1 MNKIYTI
8 ILSFFSLIVVSQN
21 EQLAQNYIDKG
32 EFDKAASLYEELEKK
47 QPNNFYF
54 TQKLVSCYQGLKQF
68 DKAEKLL
75 LNKKEVSNQPI
86 IFVELGYNSQLQK
99 DTNKAETYFK
109 KAIEAVANQ
118 PNYAYQIGQAFE
130 QKSLLF
136 QAYSTYEIAQ
146 KTNSSMNFDYQ
157 MALLQ
162 GQMGNLDVMVVKL
175 LDYSYANINS
185 TLSVQNQLVFFMQD
199 DAENVFANSLKKELL
214 LRTQKNQDIYWNQ
227 FLSWLYVNQKEYNKA
242 FIQEKSIYKRNPESF
257 DDIIQLAQIC
267 VNENENETAQAIF
280 QFILQNT
287 TDESTVL
294 NAQYFLLK
302 NEISTAKPETYPLI
316 QSKFD
321 ALMSQFGESP
331 FSVDIQI
338 LAAHFKAFHL
348 NDFEN
353 AKTLLDTTMEMPL
366 NIRQKAK
373 VKMELADVFVFNE
386 KFNQAIIYY
395 AQIQNDLP
403 NDEFSHEASMR
414 MAKTSFFKK
423 DFNWAK
429 KQAGELKQASTQL
442 IANDAV
448 ELFLLISDNSAEDSL
463 QVALQDFSKAD
474 LLAFQNKPASALE
487 AFLQVLEKHKGES
500 IEPGT
505 LFKVAKNYEKLGNFA
520 KAIIY
525 YQTILDNHKDGIYID
540 EALFYSAE
548 IYKNQLNDLEKA
560 KNLYEK
566 VVLEHPDS
574 IYFTEARKQYRQ
586 LRGDKQQGI

>member
-1 MNKIYTI
+1 MKKIYTI

-75 LNKKEVSNQPI
+75 LNKKEATNQPI

-99 DTNKAETYFK
+99 DTNKAEAYFK

-130 QKSLLF
+130 QKSLLL

-199 DAENVFANSLKKELL
+199 DAENVFANSLKKGLL
-214 LRTQKNQDIYWNQ
+214 LRTQKSQDIYWNQ

-321 ALMSQFGESP
+321 VLLSQFGESP

-338 LAAHFKAFHL
+338 LAAHFKAFYL

-353 AKTLLDTTMEMPL
+353 AKSLLDTTMEMPL

-429 KQAGELKQASTQL
+429 KQASELKQASTQL

-474 LLAFQNKPASALE
+474 LLAFQNKPAAALE

-525 YQTILDNHKDGIYID
+525 YQTILDRHKDGIYID

>member
-1 MNKIYTI
+1 MKKIYII

-54 TQKLVSCYQGLKQF
+54 TQKLVGCYQGLKQY

-75 LNKKEVSNQPI
+75 LNKKEATNQPI

-99 DTNKAETYFK
+99 DTNKAEAYFK

-130 QKSLLF
+130 QKSLLL

-214 LRTQKNQDIYWNQ
+214 LRTQKTQDIYWNQ

-321 ALMSQFGESP
+321 ALLSQFGESP
-331 FSVDIQI
+331 FSLDIQI
-338 LAAHFKAFHL
+338 LSAHFKAFYL

-353 AKTLLDTTMEMPL
+353 AKSLLDTTMKMPL

-474 LLAFQNKPASALE
+474 LLAFQNKPKDALD
-487 AFLQVLEKHKGES
+487 AFLQILDKHKGES

-520 KAIIY
+520 TAIIY
-525 YQTILDNHKDGIYID
+525 YQTILDRHKDGIYID

>member
-32 EFDKAASLYEELEKK
+32 EFDKAASLYEELDKK

-54 TQKLVSCYQGLKQF
+54 CQKLVSCYQGLKQF

-75 LNKKEVSNQPI
+75 LNKKEASNQPI

-99 DTNKAETYFK
+99 DTNKAETYYK

-130 QKSLLF
+130 QKSLLL
-136 QAYSTYEIAQ
+136 QAYNTYEIAQ

-175 LDYSYANINS
+175 LDYAYANINS

-214 LRTQKNQDIYWNQ
+214 LRTQKTQDIYWNQ

-316 QSKFD
+316 KSKFD
-321 ALMSQFGESP
+321 ALLSQFGDSP

-338 LAAHFKAFHL
+338 LAAHFKAFYL
-348 NDFEN
+348 NDFDN
-353 AKTLLDTTMEMPL
+353 AKALLDTTMEMPL
-366 NIRQKAK
+366 NVRQKAK

-429 KQAGELKQASTQL
+429 KQASELKQASSQL

-474 LLAFQNKPASALE
+474 LLAFQNKPAAALE

-505 LFKVAKNYEKLGNFA
+505 LYKVAKNYEKLGNFT
-520 KAIIY
+520 KAVSY
-525 YQTILDNHKDGIYID
+525 YQTLLDNHKDGIYID

-548 IYKNQLNDLEKA
+548 IYKTQLTDLEKA

>member
-1 MNKIYTI
+1 MKKIYTI
-8 ILSFFSLIVVSQN
+8 ILSFFSLLVVSQN

-32 EFDKAASLYEELEKK
+32 EFEKAATLYEEFEKK

-54 TQKLVSCYQGLKQF
+54 TQKLVTCLQGLKQF
-68 DKAEKLL
+68 DKVEKLL
-75 LNKKEVSNQPI
+75 LSKKDKSNQPLL
-86 IFVELGYNSQLQK
+86 FVELGYNSQLQK
-99 DTNKAETYFK
+99 DTNKADTYYK
-109 KAIEAVANQ
+109 KAIEVVEKQ

-130 QKSLLF
+130 QKSLLA
-136 QAYSTYEIAQ
+136 QAYSTYEKAQ
-146 KTNSSMNFDYQ
+146 KNNSSFNFDYQ

-175 LDYSYANINS
+175 LDYAYANVNS

-214 LRTQKNQDIYWNQ
+214 LRTQKTQDIYWNQ
-227 FLSWLYVNQKEYNKA
+227 FLSWLYINLKEYNKA

-287 TDESTVL
+287 SDESVL
-294 NAQYFLLK
+294 VNANCFLLK
-302 NEISTAKPETYPLI
+302 TEIETAKSEAYPLI
-316 QSKFD
+316 QTKFET
-321 ALMSQFGESP
+321 LLSQFGKSP
-331 FSVDIQI
+331 YAIDLRI
-338 LAAHFKAFHL
+338 LAAHFKAFYL
-348 NDFEN
+348 NEFEK
-353 AKTLLDTTMEMPL
+353 AKALLEETMEMPL

-423 DFNWAK
+423 DFDWAK
-429 KQAGELKQASTQL
+429 KQASELKQASTQL

-448 ELFLLISDNSAEDSL
+448 ELFLLISDNAAEDSL

-474 LLAFQNKPASALE
+474 LLEYQNKPKDALE
-487 AFLQVLEKHKGES
+487 AFLEILKKHKGQS
-500 IEPGT
+500 IEGGT
-505 LFKVAKNYEKLGNFA
+505 LYKVAKNYEKLSDFA
-520 KAIIY
+520 KAISY
-525 YQTILDNHKDGIYID
+525 YQSILDNHKDGIYID

-566 VVLEHPDS
+566 LVLEHPDS

>member
-1 MNKIYTI
+1 MTKIFTY
-8 ILSFFSLIVVSQN
+8 LFFFCSLIGFSQN
-21 EQLAQNYIDKG
+21 ELLAQNYFDKG
-32 EFDKAASLYEELEKK
+32 EFDKATSLYEELDKK
-47 QPNNFYF
+47 QPGNFYF

-75 LNKKEVSNQPI
+75 LSKKEKSNQPGF
-86 IFVELGYNSQLQK
+86 FVELGYNAQLQK
-99 DTNKAETYFK
+99 NQAKADSYYK
-109 KAIEAVANQ
+109 KAIDAVANQ

-130 QKSLLF
+130 QKSLLQ
-136 QAYSTYEIAQ
+136 QAYNTYEIGQ
-146 KTNSSMNFDYQ
+146 KNNSSMNFDYQ

-175 LDYSYANINS
+175 LDYSYSNVNA
-185 TLSVQNQLVFFMQD
+185 TLNVQNQLVLFMQD
-199 DAENVFANSLKKELL
+199 DAENVSVNSLKKELL
-214 LRTQKNQDIYWNQ
+214 IRTQKTQDIYWNQ

-267 VNENENETAQAIF
+267 VNEKDNETAQAIF

-287 TDESTVL
+287 TDESTIL

-302 NEISTAKPETYPLI
+302 NEIANSKPENYPLI

-321 ALMSQFGESP
+321 TLLSQFGESP
-331 FSVDIQI
+331 FSVDLQI
-338 LAAHFKAFHL
+338 LAAHFKAFYL
-348 NDFEN
+348 KDYEN
-353 AKTLLDTTMEMPL
+353 SKVLLDKTMEMPL

-373 VKMELADVFVFNE
+373 VKMEMADVFVFNE

-403 NDEFSHEASMR
+403 NDEFSHEAGMR

-423 DFNWAK
+423 DFNWSM
-429 KQAGELKQASTQL
+429 KQAKELKQASTQL

-474 LLAFQNKPASALE
+474 LLEYQNKPKEALD
-487 AFLQVLEKHKGES
+487 AFLQILVKHKGQS
-500 IEPGT
+500 IEAGT
-505 LFKVAKNYEKLGNFA
+505 LYKVGRNYEKLGNFA
-520 KAIIY
+520 KAISY

-548 IYKNQLNDLEKA
+548 IYNKQLNDPEKA
-560 KNLYEK
+560 KSLYEK

>member
-1 MNKIYTI
+1 MNKLFTI
-8 ILSFFSLIVVSQN
+8 ILFFISLIGFSQN
-21 EQLAQNYIDKG
+21 ELLAQNYFDKG
-32 EFDKAASLYEELEKK
+32 EFDKATSMYEELDKK
-47 QPNNFYF
+47 QPGNFYF

-75 LNKKEVSNQPI
+75 LSKKEKSNQPTF
-86 IFVELGYNSQLQK
+86 FVELGYNAQLQK
-99 DTNKAETYFK
+99 NQAKADSYYK
-109 KAIEAVANQ
+109 KAIDAVGDQ

-130 QKSLLF
+130 QKSLLQ
-136 QAYSTYEIAQ
+136 QAYNTYEIGQ
-146 KTNSSMNFDYQ
+146 KANSSMNFDYQ

-175 LDYSYANINS
+175 LDYSYSNVNA
-185 TLSVQNQLVFFMQD
+185 TLNVQNQLVLFMQD
-199 DAENVFANSLKKELL
+199 DAENVFATSLKKELL
-214 LRTQKNQDIYWNQ
+214 LRTQKTQDIYWNQ

-267 VNENENETAQAIF
+267 VNEKDNETAQAIF

-287 TDESTVL
+287 TDESTIL

-302 NEISTAKPETYPLI
+302 NEIANSKPENYPLI

-321 ALMSQFGESP
+321 TLLSQFGESP
-331 FSVDIQI
+331 FSVDLQI
-338 LAAHFKAFHL
+338 LAAHFKAFYL
-348 NDFEN
+348 KDYEN
-353 AKTLLDTTMEMPL
+353 SKVLLDKTMEMPL

-373 VKMELADVFVFNE
+373 VKMEMADVFVFNE

-403 NDEFSHEASMR
+403 NDEFSHEAGMR

-423 DFNWAK
+423 DFNWSM
-429 KQAGELKQASTQL
+429 KQAKELKQASTQL

-474 LLAFQNKPASALE
+474 LLEYQNKPKEALD
-487 AFLQVLEKHKGES
+487 AFLQILVKHKGQS
-500 IEPGT
+500 IEAGT
-505 LFKVAKNYEKLGNFA
+505 LYKVGRNYEKLGNFA
-520 KAIIY
+520 KAISY

-548 IYKNQLNDLEKA
+548 IYNKQLNDPEKA
-560 KNLYEK
+560 KSLYEK

>member
-1 MNKIYTI
+1 MKKIYII

-54 TQKLVSCYQGLKQF
+54 TQKLVGCYQGLKQY

-75 LNKKEVSNQPI
+75 LNKKEASNQPI

-99 DTNKAETYFK
+99 DTNKAETYYK
-109 KAIEAVANQ
+109 KAVEAVAKN

-130 QKSLLF
+130 QKSLLL

-214 LRTQKNQDIYWNQ
+214 LRTQKNQNIYWNQ

-302 NEISTAKPETYPLI
+302 NEISTAKPETYPII

-321 ALMSQFGESP
+321 ALLSQIGESP

-353 AKTLLDTTMEMPL
+353 AKSLLDTTMEMPL

-429 KQAGELKQASTQL
+429 KQASELKQASTQL

-448 ELFLLISDNSAEDSL
+448 DLFLLISDNSAEDSL

-474 LLAFQNKPASALE
+474 LLAFQNKPAAALE
-487 AFLQVLEKHKGES
+487 AFLQILDKHKGES

-505 LFKVAKNYEKLGNFA
+505 LFKVAKNYEKLGNFV

-525 YQTILDNHKDGIYID
+525 YQTILDRHKDGIYID

>member
-1 MNKIYTI
+1 MKKLYTY
-8 ILSFFSLIVVSQN
+8 LFFFFSLIGFSQN
-21 EQLAQNYIDKG
+21 ELLAQNYFDKG
-32 EFDKAASLYEELEKK
+32 EFDKATSLYEELDKK
-47 QPNNFYF
+47 QPGNFYF

-75 LNKKEVSNQPI
+75 LNKKEKSNQPGF
-86 IFVELGYNSQLQK
+86 FVELGYNAQLQK
-99 DTNKAETYFK
+99 NQAKADSYYK
-109 KAIEAVANQ
+109 KAIDAVANQ

-130 QKSLLF
+130 QKSLLQ
-136 QAYSTYEIAQ
+136 QAYNTYEIGQ
-146 KTNSSMNFDYQ
+146 KNNSSMNFDYQ

-175 LDYSYANINS
+175 LDYSYSNVNA
-185 TLSVQNQLVFFMQD
+185 TLNVQNQLVLFMQD

-214 LRTQKNQDIYWNQ
+214 LRTQKTQDIYWNQ

-267 VNENENETAQAIF
+267 VTEKDNETAQVIF

-287 TDESTVL
+287 TDESTIL

-302 NEISTAKPETYPLI
+302 NEIANSKPENYPLI
-316 QSKFD
+316 QTKFD
-321 ALMSQFGESP
+321 TLLNQFGDSP
-331 FSVDIQI
+331 FSVDLQI
-338 LAAHFKAFHL
+338 LAAHFKAFHQ

-353 AKTLLDTTMEMPL
+353 SKALLDKLMEMPL

-423 DFNWAK
+423 DFNWSM
-429 KQAGELKQASTQL
+429 KQAKELKQASTQL

-474 LLAFQNKPASALE
+474 LLEYQNKPAAALD
-487 AFLQVLEKHKGES
+487 AFLQILVKHKGQS
-500 IEPGT
+500 IEAGT
-505 LFKVAKNYEKLGNFA
+505 LYKVGRNYEKLGNFA
-520 KAIIY
+520 KAITY
-525 YQTILDNHKDGIYID
+525 YQTILDHHKDGIYTD

-548 IYKNQLNDLEKA
+548 IYNKQLNDPEKA
-560 KNLYEK
+560 KSLYEK

>member
-1 MNKIYTI
+1 MKKIYSI
-8 ILSFFSLIVVSQN
+8 ILSFFSLFVVAQN

-32 EFDKAASLYEELEKK
+32 EFDKAASLYEEMEKK

-54 TQKLVSCYQGLKQF
+54 TQKLVACFQGLKQF

-75 LNKKEVSNQPI
+75 LSKKDKSNQPI
-86 IFVELGYNSQLQK
+86 IFVELGFNSQLQK
-99 DTNKAETYFK
+99 DTIKAESYYK
-109 KAIEAVANQ
+109 KAIEIVEKQ

-130 QKSLLF
+130 QKSLLL

-214 LRTQKNQDIYWNQ
+214 LRTQKTQDIYWNQ
-227 FLSWLYVNQKEYNKA
+227 FLSWLYINLKEYNKA

-267 VNENENETAQAIF
+267 VNEKENETAQAIF

-287 TDESTVL
+287 TDESTIL
-294 NAQYFLLK
+294 NAQFFLLK
-302 NEISTAKPETYPLI
+302 NEIETAKPETYSMI
-316 QSKFD
+316 QTKFET
-321 ALMSQFGESP
+321 LLSQFGNSP
-331 FSVDIQI
+331 YAIDLRI
-338 LAAHFKAFHL
+338 LAAHFKAFYL
-348 NDFEN
+348 NDFEK
-353 AKTLLDTTMEMPL
+353 AKALLEETMEMPI

-463 QVALQDFSKAD
+463 KVALQDFSKAD
-474 LLAFQNKPASALE
+474 LLEYQNKPKDALE
-487 AFLQVLEKHKGES
+487 AFLQILEKHKGQS
-500 IEPGT
+500 IEAGT
-505 LFKVAKNYEKLGNFA
+505 LYKVAKNYEKLGNFA
-520 KAIIY
+520 KAIGY
-525 YQTILDNHKDGIYID
+525 YQTILENHKDGIYID

-548 IYKNQLNDLEKA
+548 IYNKQLNDSEKA

>member
-1 MNKIYTI
+1 MKKLFSY
-8 ILSFFSLIVVSQN
+8 LLFFCSLFSFAQN
-21 EQLAQNYIDKG
+21 ELLAQNYFDKG
-32 EFDKAASLYEELEKK
+32 EFDKAISLYEELDKK
-47 QPNNFYF
+47 QPGNFYF

-75 LNKKEVSNQPI
+75 LNKKNNSNQPGY
-86 IFVELGYNSQLQK
+86 FVELGYNAQLQK
-99 DTNKAETYFK
+99 DQNKADSYYK
-109 KAIEAVANQ
+109 KAIDAVANQ

-130 QKSLLF
+130 QKSLLQ
-136 QAYSTYEIAQ
+136 QAYNTYEIGQ
-146 KTNSSMNFDYQ
+146 KNSSGMNFDYQ

-175 LDYSYANINS
+175 LDYSYSNVNA
-185 TLSVQNQLVFFMQD
+185 TLNVQNQLVLYMQD

-267 VNENENETAQAIF
+267 VNEKDNETAQAIF

-287 TDESTVL
+287 TDESTIL

-302 NEISTAKPETYPLI
+302 NEIANAKLENYPAI

-321 ALMSQFGESP
+321 TLLTQFGESP
-331 FSVDIQI
+331 FSVDLQI
-338 LAAHFKAFHL
+338 LAAHFKAFYQ

-353 AKTLLDTTMEMPL
+353 SKLLLDKMMEMPL
-366 NIRQKAK
+366 NVRQKAK
-373 VKMELADVFVFNE
+373 VKMELADVLVYNE

-423 DFNWAK
+423 DFDWAK
-429 KQAGELKQASTQL
+429 KQAKELKQASTQL

-448 ELFLLISDNSAEDSL
+448 ELFLLISDNEVEDSL
-463 QVALQDFSKAD
+463 KVALQDFSKAD
-474 LLAFQNKPASALE
+474 LLEYQNKPKEALE
-487 AFLQVLEKHKGES
+487 AFLQILVKHKGQS
-500 IEPGT
+500 IEAGT
-505 LFKVAKNYEKLGNFA
+505 LYKVGRNYEKLGDR
-520 KAIIY
+520 K
-525 YQTILDNHKDGIYID
+525 
-540 EALFYSAE
+540 S
-548 IYKNQLNDLEKA
+548 
-560 KNLYEK
+560 
-566 VVLEHPDS
+566 VV
-574 IYFTEARKQYRQ
+574 
-586 LRGDKQQGI
+586 

>member
-1 MNKIYTI
+1 MKKIYTI
-8 ILSFFSLIVVSQN
+8 ILSFFSLLVVSQN
-21 EQLAQNYIDKG
+21 EQLAQNYIEKG
-32 EFDKAASLYEELEKK
+32 EFDKAASLYEEMEKK

-54 TQKLVSCYQGLKQF
+54 TQKLVACFQGLKQF
-68 DKAEKLL
+68 DKAEKVLL
-75 LNKKEVSNQPI
+75 SKKETNNQPI
-86 IFVELGYNSQLQK
+86 IFVELGYNAQLEK
-99 DTNKAETYFK
+99 DQNKADLYYK
-109 KAIEAVANQ
+109 KALDVVAKQ
-118 PNYAYQIGQAFE
+118 PNYAYQIGQAYE
-130 QKSLLF
+130 QKSLLL

-214 LRTQKNQDIYWNQ
+214 LRTQKTQDIYWNQ
-227 FLSWLYVNQKEYNKA
+227 FLSWLYINLKEYNKA

-267 VNENENETAQAIF
+267 VNEKENETAQAIF

-287 TDESTVL
+287 TDESTIL

-302 NEISTAKPETYPLI
+302 NEIETAKPETYSVI
-316 QSKFD
+316 QTKFET
-321 ALMSQFGESP
+321 LLSQFGNSP
-331 FSVDIQI
+331 YAIDLRI
-338 LAAHFKAFHL
+338 LAAHFKAFYL
-348 NDFEN
+348 NDFEK
-353 AKTLLDTTMEMPL
+353 AKALLEATMEMPI

-474 LLAFQNKPASALE
+474 LLEYQNKPKDALE
-487 AFLQVLEKHKGES
+487 AFLQILEKHKGQS
-500 IEPGT
+500 IEAGT
-505 LFKVAKNYEKLGNFA
+505 LYKVGKNYEKLGNFA
-520 KAIIY
+520 KAIGY
-525 YQTILDNHKDGIYID
+525 YQNILDNHKDGIYID

-548 IYKNQLNDLEKA
+548 IYKNQLNDLEKS

-574 IYFTEARKQYRQ
+574 IYFTEARKQYRA

>member
-1 MNKIYTI
+1 MKKICTI
-8 ILSFFSLIVVSQN
+8 ILSFFSLLVVSQN

-32 EFDKAASLYEELEKK
+32 EFEKAATLYEELEKK

-54 TQKLVSCYQGLKQF
+54 TQKLVTCFQGLKQF
-68 DKAEKLL
+68 DKAENLL
-75 LNKKEVSNQPI
+75 LNKKDKSNQPLL
-86 IFVELGYNSQLQK
+86 FVELGYNSQLQK
-99 DTNKAETYFK
+99 NTNKADAYYK
-109 KAIEAVANQ
+109 KAIEVVEKQ

-130 QKSLLF
+130 QKSLLA
-136 QAYSTYEIAQ
+136 QAYSTYEKAQ
-146 KTNSSMNFDYQ
+146 KNNSSMNFDYQ

-175 LDYSYANINS
+175 LDYAYTNVNS

-214 LRTQKNQDIYWNQ
+214 LRTQKTQDIYWNQ
-227 FLSWLYVNQKEYNKA
+227 FLSWLYINLKEYNKA

-267 VNENENETAQAIF
+267 VNEKENETAQAIF
-280 QFILQNT
+280 EFVLQNT
-287 TDESTVL
+287 SDESVL
-294 NAQYFLLK
+294 VEANCFLLK
-302 NEISTAKPETYPLI
+302 NEIESAKPETYPLI
-316 QSKFD
+316 QTKFVT
-321 ALMSQFGESP
+321 LLSQFGNSP
-331 FSVDIQI
+331 YSVDLRI
-338 LAAHFKAFHL
+338 LAAHFKAFYL
-348 NDFEN
+348 NEFEN
-353 AKTLLDTTMEMPL
+353 AKALLEETMEMPS

-429 KQAGELKQASTQL
+429 KQASELKQASTQL

-448 ELFLLISDNSAEDSL
+448 ELFLLISDNAAEDSL

-474 LLAFQNKPASALE
+474 LFEYQNKPKDALE
-487 AFLQVLEKHKGES
+487 AFLEILKKHKGQS
-500 IEPGT
+500 IEAGT
-505 LFKVAKNYEKLGNFA
+505 LYKVAKNYEKLGDFT
-520 KAIIY
+520 KAISY
-525 YQTILDNHKDGIYID
+525 YQSILDNHKDGIYID

>member
-1 MNKIYTI
+1 MKKIYII

-99 DTNKAETYFK
+99 DTNKAEAYFK

-130 QKSLLF
+130 QKSLLL

-214 LRTQKNQDIYWNQ
+214 LRTQKTQDIYWNQ

-267 VNENENETAQAIF
+267 VNEKENETAQAIF

-287 TDESTVL
+287 TDESTIL

-316 QSKFD
+316 QSKID
-321 ALMSQFGESP
+321 ALLSQFGESP

-338 LAAHFKAFHL
+338 LAAHFKAFYL

-353 AKTLLDTTMEMPL
+353 AKTLLDTTMEMQL

-448 ELFLLISDNSAEDSL
+448 DLFLLISDNSAEDSL

-474 LLAFQNKPASALE
+474 LLAFQNKPAAALE

-525 YQTILDNHKDGIYID
+525 YQTILDNLKDGIYID

>member
-1 MNKIYTI
+1 MKKIYTI
-8 ILSFFSLIVVSQN
+8 ILSFFSLIVVAQN
-21 EQLAQNYIDKG
+21 EQLAQNYFDKG
-32 EFDKAASLYEELEKK
+32 EFDKAASLYEEMEKK

-54 TQKLVSCYQGLKQF
+54 TQKLVACFQGLKQF
-68 DKAEKLL
+68 SKAEKLL
-75 LNKKEVSNQPI
+75 LSKKEANNQPI
-86 IFVELGYNSQLQK
+86 IFVELGYNAQLEK
-99 DTNKAETYFK
+99 DQNKADLYYK
-109 KAIEAVANQ
+109 KALDVVAKQ
-118 PNYAYQIGQAFE
+118 PNYAYQIGQAYE
-130 QKSLLF
+130 QKSLLL

-214 LRTQKNQDIYWNQ
+214 LRTQKTQDIYWNQ
-227 FLSWLYVNQKEYNKA
+227 FLSWLYINLKEYNKA

-267 VNENENETAQAIF
+267 VNEKETETAQAIF
-280 QFILQNT
+280 EFILQNT
-287 TDESTVL
+287 TDESTIL

-302 NEISTAKPETYPLI
+302 NEIETAKPETYSVI
-316 QSKFD
+316 QTKFET
-321 ALMSQFGESP
+321 LLSQFGNSP
-331 FSVDIQI
+331 YAIDLRI
-338 LAAHFKAFHL
+338 LAAHFKAFYL
-348 NDFEN
+348 NDFEK
-353 AKTLLDTTMEMPL
+353 AKALLEATMEMPI
-366 NIRQKAK
+366 NVRQKAK
-373 VKMELADVFVFNE
+373 VKMELANVFVFNE

-474 LLAFQNKPASALE
+474 LLEYQNKPKDALE
-487 AFLQVLEKHKGES
+487 AFLQILEKHKGQS
-500 IEPGT
+500 IEAGT
-505 LFKVAKNYEKLGNFA
+505 LYKVGKNYEKLGNFA
-520 KAIIY
+520 KAIGF

>member
-1 MNKIYTI
+1 MKKIYII

-54 TQKLVSCYQGLKQF
+54 TQKLVSSYQGLKQF

-75 LNKKEVSNQPI
+75 LNKKEATNQPI

-99 DTNKAETYFK
+99 DTNKAETYYK
-109 KAIEAVANQ
+109 KAVEAVAKN
-118 PNYAYQIGQAFE
+118 PNFAYQIGQAFE

-136 QAYSTYEIAQ
+136 QAYNTYEIAQ

-214 LRTQKNQDIYWNQ
+214 LRTQKTQDIYWNQ

-302 NEISTAKPETYPLI
+302 NEISTAKPETYPII

-321 ALMSQFGESP
+321 ALLSQFGESP

-338 LAAHFKAFHL
+338 LAAHFKAFYL

-353 AKTLLDTTMEMPL
+353 AKSLLDTTMKMPL

-474 LLAFQNKPASALE
+474 LLAFQNKPAAALD
-487 AFLQVLEKHKGES
+487 AFLQILDKHKGES

-525 YQTILDNHKDGIYID
+525 YQTILDRHKDGIYID

>member
-1 MNKIYTI
+1 MKKIYTI
-8 ILSFFSLIVVSQN
+8 ILSFFSLLVVSQN
-21 EQLAQNYIDKG
+21 EQLAQNYFDKG
-32 EFDKAASLYEELEKK
+32 EFDKAASLYEEMEKK

-54 TQKLVSCYQGLKQF
+54 TQKLVACFQGLKQF

-75 LNKKEVSNQPI
+75 LNKKEANNQPI
-86 IFVELGYNSQLQK
+86 IFVELGYNAQLEK
-99 DTNKAETYFK
+99 DQNKADLYYK
-109 KAIEAVANQ
+109 KALDVVAKQ
-118 PNYAYQIGQAFE
+118 PNYAYQIGQAYE
-130 QKSLLF
+130 QKSLLL

-214 LRTQKNQDIYWNQ
+214 LRTQKTQDIYWNQ
-227 FLSWLYVNQKEYNKA
+227 FLSWLYINLKEYNKA

-267 VNENENETAQAIF
+267 VNEKETETAQAIF
-280 QFILQNT
+280 EFILQNT
-287 TDESTVL
+287 TDESTIL

-302 NEISTAKPETYPLI
+302 NEIETAKPETYSVI
-316 QSKFD
+316 QTKFET
-321 ALMSQFGESP
+321 LLSQFGNSP
-331 FSVDIQI
+331 YAIDLRI
-338 LAAHFKAFHL
+338 LAAHFKAFYL
-348 NDFEN
+348 NDFEK
-353 AKTLLDTTMEMPL
+353 AKALLEATMEMPI

-474 LLAFQNKPASALE
+474 LLEYQNKPKDALE
-487 AFLQVLEKHKGES
+487 AFLQILEKHKGQS
-500 IEPGT
+500 IEAGT
-505 LFKVAKNYEKLGNFA
+505 LYKVGKNYEKLGNFA
-520 KAIIY
+520 KAIGY
-525 YQTILDNHKDGIYID
+525 YQNILDNHKDGIYID

>member
-1 MNKIYTI
+1 MKKIYII

-54 TQKLVSCYQGLKQF
+54 TQKLVGCYQGLKQY

-75 LNKKEVSNQPI
+75 LNKKEASNQPI

-99 DTNKAETYFK
+99 DTNKAETYYK
-109 KAIEAVANQ
+109 KAVEAVAKN

-130 QKSLLF
+130 QKSLLL

-214 LRTQKNQDIYWNQ
+214 LRTQKNQNIYWNQ

-302 NEISTAKPETYPLI
+302 NEISTAKPETYPII

-321 ALMSQFGESP
+321 ALLSQFGESP

-353 AKTLLDTTMEMPL
+353 AKSLLDTTMEMPL

-429 KQAGELKQASTQL
+429 KQASELKQASTQL

-448 ELFLLISDNSAEDSL
+448 DLFLLISDNSAEDSL

-474 LLAFQNKPASALE
+474 LLAFQNKPAAALE
-487 AFLQVLEKHKGES
+487 AFLQILDKHKGES

-505 LFKVAKNYEKLGNFA
+505 LFKVAKNYEKLGNFV

-525 YQTILDNHKDGIYID
+525 YQTILDRHKDGIYID

>member
-32 EFDKAASLYEELEKK
+32 EFDKAASLYEELDKK

-54 TQKLVSCYQGLKQF
+54 CQKLVSCYQGLKQF

-75 LNKKEVSNQPI
+75 LNKKEASNQPI

-99 DTNKAETYFK
+99 DTNKAETYYK

-130 QKSLLF
+130 QKSLLL
-136 QAYSTYEIAQ
+136 QAYNTYEIAQ

-175 LDYSYANINS
+175 LDYAYANVNS

-214 LRTQKNQDIYWNQ
+214 LRTQKTQDIYWNQ

-316 QSKFD
+316 KSKFD
-321 ALMSQFGESP
+321 ALLSQFGDSP

-338 LAAHFKAFHL
+338 LAAHFKAFYL
-348 NDFEN
+348 NDFDN
-353 AKTLLDTTMEMPL
+353 AKALLDTTMEMPL
-366 NIRQKAK
+366 NVRQKAK

-429 KQAGELKQASTQL
+429 KQASELKQASSQL

-474 LLAFQNKPASALE
+474 LLAFQNKPAAALE

-505 LFKVAKNYEKLGNFA
+505 LYKVAKNYEKLGNFT
-520 KAIIY
+520 KAVSY
-525 YQTILDNHKDGIYID
+525 YQTLLDNHKDGIYID

-548 IYKNQLNDLEKA
+548 IYKTQLTDLEKA

>member
-1 MNKIYTI
+1 MA
-8 ILSFFSLIVVSQN
+8 VAQN
-21 EQLAQNYIDKG
+21 ELLAQNYFDKG
-32 EFDKAASLYEELEKK
+32 EFDKATSLYEELDKK
-47 QPNNFYF
+47 QPGNFYF
-54 TQKLVSCYQGLKQF
+54 TQKLVGCYQALKQF

-75 LNKKEVSNQPI
+75 LNKKEKSNQPNF
-86 IFVELGYNSQLQK
+86 FVELGFNAQLQK
-99 DTNKAETYFK
+99 DQAKADSYYK
-109 KAIEAVANQ
+109 KAIDAVANQ

-130 QKSLLF
+130 QKSLLK
-136 QAYSTYEIAQ
+136 QAYDTYEIGQ
-146 KTNSSMNFDYQ
+146 KNNSGMNFDYQ

-175 LDYSYANINS
+175 LDYSYSNS
-185 TLSVQNQLVFFMQD
+185 NATLNVQNQLVLFMQD

-214 LRTQKNQDIYWNQ
+214 LRTQKTQDIYWNQ
-227 FLSWLYVNQKEYNKA
+227 FLSWLYVNQKEYGKA

-267 VNENENETAQAIF
+267 VAEKENETAQAIF

-287 TDESTVL
+287 TDESTIL

-302 NEISTAKPETYPLI
+302 NEIANSKPENYPLI

-321 ALMSQFGESP
+321 TLLTQFGDSP
-331 FSVDIQI
+331 FSVDLQI
-338 LAAHFKAFHL
+338 LAAHFKAFYQ

-353 AKTLLDTTMEMPL
+353 SKVLLDKLMEMPL

-373 VKMELADVFVFNE
+373 IKMELADVFVFNE

-403 NDEFSHEASMR
+403 NDEFSHEAGMR

-429 KQAGELKQASTQL
+429 KQASELKQASTQL

-448 ELFLLISDNSAEDSL
+448 ELFLLISDNEAEDSL
-463 QVALQDFSKAD
+463 KVALQDFSKAD
-474 LLAFQNKPASALE
+474 LLEYQNKPAEALD
-487 AFLQVLEKHKGES
+487 AFLQILVKHKGQP
-500 IEPGT
+500 IEAGT
-505 LFKVAKNYEKLGNFA
+505 LYKVGRNYEKLGNFA
-520 KAIIY
+520 KAISY
-525 YQTILDNHKDGIYID
+525 YQTILDQHKDGIYID

-548 IYKNQLNDLEKA
+548 IYKKQLNDLEKA
-560 KNLYEK
+560 KSLYEK

>member
-1 MNKIYTI
+1 MKKVYTI
-8 ILSFFSLIVVSQN
+8 ILSFFSLLVVSQN
-21 EQLAQNYIDKG
+21 EQLAQNYFEKG
-32 EFDKAASLYEELEKK
+32 EFDKAASLYEEMEKK

-54 TQKLVSCYQGLKQF
+54 TQKLVACFQGLKQF

-75 LNKKEVSNQPI
+75 LNKKETNNQPI
-86 IFVELGYNSQLQK
+86 IFVELGYNAQLEK
-99 DTNKAETYFK
+99 DQNKADLYYK
-109 KAIEAVANQ
+109 KALDVVAKQ
-118 PNYAYQIGQAFE
+118 PNYAYQIGQAYE
-130 QKSLLF
+130 QKSLLL

-214 LRTQKNQDIYWNQ
+214 LRTQKTQDIYWNQ
-227 FLSWLYVNQKEYNKA
+227 FLSWLYINLKEYNKA

-267 VNENENETAQAIF
+267 VNEKETETAQAIF
-280 QFILQNT
+280 EFILQNT
-287 TDESTVL
+287 TDESTIL

-302 NEISTAKPETYPLI
+302 NEIETAKPETYSMI
-316 QSKFD
+316 QTKFET
-321 ALMSQFGESP
+321 LLSQFGNSP
-331 FSVDIQI
+331 YAIDLRI
-338 LAAHFKAFHL
+338 LASHFIAFYL
-348 NDFEN
+348 NDFET
-353 AKTLLDTTMEMPL
+353 AKALLEATMEMPI

-474 LLAFQNKPASALE
+474 LLEYQNKPKDALE
-487 AFLQVLEKHKGES
+487 AFLQILEKHKGQS
-500 IEPGT
+500 IEAGT
-505 LFKVAKNYEKLGNFA
+505 LYKVGKNYEKLGNFA
-520 KAIIY
+520 KAIGY
-525 YQTILDNHKDGIYID
+525 YQNILDNHKDGIYID

-574 IYFTEARKQYRQ
+574 IYFTEARKQYRA

>member
-1 MNKIYTI
+1 MKKIYTI
-8 ILSFFSLIVVSQN
+8 ILSFFSLLVVSQN
-21 EQLAQNYIDKG
+21 EQLAQNYFDKG
-32 EFDKAASLYEELEKK
+32 EFDKAASLYEEMEKK

-54 TQKLVSCYQGLKQF
+54 TQKLVACFQGLKQF

-75 LNKKEVSNQPI
+75 LNKKEANNQPI
-86 IFVELGYNSQLQK
+86 IFVELGYNAQLEK
-99 DTNKAETYFK
+99 DQNKADLYYK
-109 KAIEAVANQ
+109 KALDVVAKQ
-118 PNYAYQIGQAFE
+118 PNYAYQIGQAYE
-130 QKSLLF
+130 QKSLLL

-214 LRTQKNQDIYWNQ
+214 LRTQKTQDIYWNQ
-227 FLSWLYVNQKEYNKA
+227 FLSWLYINLKEYNKA

-267 VNENENETAQAIF
+267 VNEKETETAQAIF
-280 QFILQNT
+280 EFVLQNT
-287 TDESTVL
+287 SDESTIL

-302 NEISTAKPETYPLI
+302 NEIETAKPETYSVI
-316 QSKFD
+316 QTKFET
-321 ALMSQFGESP
+321 LLSQFGNSP
-331 FSVDIQI
+331 YAIDLRI
-338 LAAHFKAFHL
+338 LASHFKAFYL
-348 NDFEN
+348 NDFEK
-353 AKTLLDTTMEMPL
+353 AKALLEATMEMPI

-474 LLAFQNKPASALE
+474 LLEYQNKPKDALE
-487 AFLQVLEKHKGES
+487 AFLQILEKHKGQS
-500 IEPGT
+500 IEAGT
-505 LFKVAKNYEKLGNFA
+505 LYKVGKNYEKLGNFA
-520 KAIIY
+520 KAIGY
-525 YQTILDNHKDGIYID
+525 YQNILDNHKDGIYID

-548 IYKNQLNDLEKA
+548 IYKKQLNDLEKA
-560 KNLYEK
+560 KSLYEK

>member
-8 ILSFFSLIVVSQN
+8 ILSFFSLLVVSQN

-32 EFDKAASLYEELEKK
+32 EFDKAASLYEELDKK

-54 TQKLVSCYQGLKQF
+54 CQKLVSCYQGLKQF

-75 LNKKEVSNQPI
+75 LNKKETSNQPI

-99 DTNKAETYFK
+99 DTNKAETHYK

-130 QKSLLF
+130 QKSLLL
-136 QAYSTYEIAQ
+136 QAYNTYQIAQ

-175 LDYSYANINS
+175 LDYAYANINS

-214 LRTQKNQDIYWNQ
+214 LRTQKTQDIYWNQ

-321 ALMSQFGESP
+321 ALLSQFSASP

-338 LAAHFKAFHL
+338 LAAHFKAFYL

-353 AKTLLDTTMEMPL
+353 AKALLDTTMEMQL

-429 KQAGELKQASTQL
+429 KQASELKQASSQL

-474 LLAFQNKPASALE
+474 LLAFQNKPAAALE

-505 LFKVAKNYEKLGNFA
+505 LYKVAKNYEKLGNFT
-520 KAIIY
+520 KAVSY

-548 IYKNQLNDLEKA
+548 IYKNQLTDLEKA

-574 IYFTEARKQYRQ
+574 IYFTEARKKYRQ

>member
-32 EFDKAASLYEELEKK
+32 EFDKAASLYEELDKK

-54 TQKLVSCYQGLKQF
+54 SQKLVSCYQGLKQF

-75 LNKKEVSNQPI
+75 LNKKETSNQPI
-86 IFVELGYNSQLQK
+86 IFVEIGYNSQLQK
-99 DTNKAETYFK
+99 DTNKAESYYK
-109 KAIEAVANQ
+109 KAIEAVAKQ

-130 QKSLLF
+130 QKSLLL
-136 QAYSTYEIAQ
+136 QAYNTYEIAQ

-175 LDYSYANINS
+175 LDYAYANVNS
-185 TLSVQNQLVFFMQD
+185 TLNVQNQLVFFMQD

-214 LRTQKNQDIYWNQ
+214 LRTQKTQDIYWNQ
-227 FLSWLYVNQKEYNKA
+227 FLSWLYVNQKGYNKA

-316 QSKFD
+316 KSKFD
-321 ALMSQFGESP
+321 ALLSQFGDSP

-338 LAAHFKAFHL
+338 LAAHFKAFYL
-348 NDFEN
+348 NDFDN
-353 AKTLLDTTMEMPL
+353 AKALLDTTMEMPL
-366 NIRQKAK
+366 NVRQKAK

-429 KQAGELKQASTQL
+429 KQASELKQASSQL

-474 LLAFQNKPASALE
+474 LLAFQNKPAAALE

-505 LFKVAKNYEKLGNFA
+505 LYKVAKNYEKLGNFT
-520 KAIIY
+520 KAVSY
-525 YQTILDNHKDGIYID
+525 YQTLLDNHKDGIYID

-548 IYKNQLNDLEKA
+548 IYKTQLTDLEKA

>member
-1 MNKIYTI
+1 MKKLYTY
-8 ILSFFSLIVVSQN
+8 LFFFFSLIGFSQN
-21 EQLAQNYIDKG
+21 ELLAQNYFDKG
-32 EFDKAASLYEELEKK
+32 EFDKATSLYEELDKK
-47 QPNNFYF
+47 QPGNLKKKK
-54 TQKLVSCYQGLKQF
+54 KLVSCYQGLKQF

-75 LNKKEVSNQPI
+75 LNKKEKSNQPGF
-86 IFVELGYNSQLQK
+86 FVELGYNAQLQK
-99 DTNKAETYFK
+99 NQAKADSYYK
-109 KAIEAVANQ
+109 KAIDAVANQ

-130 QKSLLF
+130 QKSLLQ
-136 QAYSTYEIAQ
+136 QAYNTYEIGQ
-146 KTNSSMNFDYQ
+146 KNNSSMNFDYQ

-175 LDYSYANINS
+175 LDYSYSNVNS
-185 TLSVQNQLVFFMQD
+185 TLNVQNQLVLFMQD

-214 LRTQKNQDIYWNQ
+214 LRTQKTQDIYWNQ

-267 VNENENETAQAIF
+267 VNEKDNETAQAIF

-287 TDESTVL
+287 TDESTIL

-302 NEISTAKPETYPLI
+302 NEIANAKPENYPLI

-321 ALMSQFGESP
+321 TLLNQFGGSP
-331 FSVDIQI
+331 FSIDIQI
-338 LAAHFKAFHL
+338 LAAHFKAFYQ

-353 AKTLLDTTMEMPL
+353 AKLLLDKMMEMNI

-373 VKMELADVFVFNE
+373 VKMELADVLVYNE

-423 DFNWAK
+423 DFDWAK
-429 KQAGELKQASTQL
+429 KQAKELKQASTQL

-448 ELFLLISDNSAEDSL
+448 ELFLLISDNEVEDSL
-463 QVALQDFSKAD
+463 KVALQDFSKAD
-474 LLAFQNKPASALE
+474 LLEYQNKPKEALE
-487 AFLQVLEKHKGES
+487 AFLQILVKHKGQS
-500 IEPGT
+500 IEAGT
-505 LFKVAKNYEKLGNFA
+505 LYKVGRNYEKLGNFA
-520 KAIIY
+520 KAITY
-525 YQTILDNHKDGIYID
+525 YQILLDNHKDGIYID

-548 IYKNQLNDLEKA
+548 IYKKQLNELEKA

-574 IYFTEARKQYRQ
+574 IYFTEARKQYRA

>member
-1 MNKIYTI
+1 MKKIYTY
-8 ILSFFSLIVVSQN
+8 LFFFCSLIGFSQN
-21 EQLAQNYIDKG
+21 ELLAQNYFDKG
-32 EFDKAASLYEELEKK
+32 EFDKATSLYEELDKK
-47 QPNNFYF
+47 QPENFYF

-75 LNKKEVSNQPI
+75 LTKKEKSNQPTF
-86 IFVELGYNSQLQK
+86 FVELGYNAQLQK
-99 DTNKAETYFK
+99 DQSKADSYYK
-109 KAIEAVANQ
+109 KAIDAVTNQ

-130 QKSLLF
+130 QKSLLQ
-136 QAYSTYEIAQ
+136 QAYNTYEIGQ
-146 KTNSSMNFDYQ
+146 KNNSSMNFDYQ

-214 LRTQKNQDIYWNQ
+214 LRTQKTQDIYWNQ
-227 FLSWLYVNQKEYNKA
+227 FLSWLYINLKEYNKA

-267 VNENENETAQAIF
+267 VNEKETETAQAIF
-280 QFILQNT
+280 EFILQNT
-287 TDESTVL
+287 TDESTIL

-302 NEISTAKPETYPLI
+302 NEIETAKPETYSMI
-316 QSKFD
+316 QTKFET
-321 ALMSQFGESP
+321 LLSQYGNSP
-331 FSVDIQI
+331 YAIDLRI
-338 LAAHFKAFHL
+338 LAAHFKAFYL
-348 NDFEN
+348 NDFEK
-353 AKTLLDTTMEMPL
+353 AKALLEATMEMPL

-474 LLAFQNKPASALE
+474 LLEYQNKPKDALE
-487 AFLQVLEKHKGES
+487 AFLQILEKHKGQS
-500 IEPGT
+500 IEAGT
-505 LFKVAKNYEKLGNFA
+505 LYKVAKNYEKLGNFA
-520 KAIIY
+520 KAIGY
-525 YQTILDNHKDGIYID
+525 YQTILENHKDGIYID

>member
-1 MNKIYTI
+1 MTKIFTY
-8 ILSFFSLIVVSQN
+8 LFFFCSLISFSQN
-21 EQLAQNYIDKG
+21 ELLAQNYFDKG
-32 EFDKAASLYEELEKK
+32 EFDKATSVYEELDKK
-47 QPNNFYF
+47 QPGNFYF

-75 LNKKEVSNQPI
+75 LSKKEKSNQPNF
-86 IFVELGYNSQLQK
+86 FVELGYNAQLQK
-99 DTNKAETYFK
+99 NQTKADSYYK
-109 KAIEAVANQ
+109 KAIDAVEFQ

-130 QKSLLF
+130 QKSLLQ
-136 QAYSTYEIAQ
+136 QAYNTYGIGQ
-146 KTNSSMNFDYQ
+146 KANSSMNFDYQ

-175 LDYSYANINS
+175 LDYSYSNVNS
-185 TLSVQNQLVFFMQD
+185 TLNVQNQLVLFMQD

-214 LRTQKNQDIYWNQ
+214 LRTQKTQDIYWNQ

-267 VNENENETAQAIF
+267 VNEKDNETAQAIF

-287 TDESTVL
+287 TDESTIL

-302 NEISTAKPETYPLI
+302 NEISNAKPEDYPLI
-316 QSKFD
+316 QPKFD
-321 ALMSQFGESP
+321 TLLTQFGESP
-331 FSVDIQI
+331 FSVDLQI
-338 LAAHFKAFHL
+338 LAAHFKAFYQ

-353 AKTLLDTTMEMPL
+353 AKTLLDKLMVMPL
-366 NIRQKAK
+366 NIRNKAK
-373 VKMELADVFVFNE
+373 IKMELADVLVFNE

-423 DFNWAK
+423 DFDWAK
-429 KQAGELKQASTQL
+429 KQAKELKQASTQL

-448 ELFLLISDNSAEDSL
+448 ELFLLISDNEVEDSL
-463 QVALQDFSKAD
+463 KVALQDFSKAD
-474 LLAFQNKPASALE
+474 LLEYQNKPKEALE
-487 AFLQVLEKHKGES
+487 AFLQILVKHKGQS
-500 IEPGT
+500 IEAGT
-505 LFKVAKNYEKLGNFA
+505 LYKVGRNYEKLGNFA
-520 KAIIY
+520 KAITY
-525 YQTILDNHKDGIYID
+525 YQTILDHHKDGIYTD

-548 IYKNQLNDLEKA
+548 IYNKQLNDPEKA
-560 KNLYEK
+560 KSLYEK

>member
-1 MNKIYTI
+1 MKKLFTY
-8 ILSFFSLIVVSQN
+8 LFFFSSLIGFSQN
-21 EQLAQNYIDKG
+21 ELLAQNYFDKG
-32 EFDKAASLYEELEKK
+32 EFDKAASLYEDLDKK
-47 QPNNFYF
+47 QPGNFYF
-54 TQKLVSCYQGLKQF
+54 TQKLVSCYQGLKQY

-75 LNKKEVSNQPI
+75 IAKKEKANQPGF
-86 IFVELGYNSQLQK
+86 FVELGYNAQLQK
-99 DTNKAETYFK
+99 DQNKANSYYN
-109 KAIEAVANQ
+109 KAIDAVANQ
-118 PNYAYQIGQAFE
+118 SNYAYQIGQAFE
-130 QKSLLF
+130 QKSLLQ
-136 QAYSTYEIAQ
+136 QAYTTYEIGQ
-146 KTNSSMNFDYQ
+146 KNNPSMNFDYQ

-175 LDYSYANINS
+175 LDYSFSNVNA
-185 TLSVQNQLVFFMQD
+185 TLNVQNQLVLFIQD

-214 LRTQKNQDIYWNQ
+214 LRTQKTQDIYWNQ

-242 FIQEKSIYKRNPESF
+242 FIQEKAIYKRNPESF

-267 VNENENETAQAIF
+267 VNEKDNETAQAIF

-287 TDESTVL
+287 TDESTIL

-302 NEISTAKPETYPLI
+302 NEIANAKPENYLLI

-321 ALMSQFGESP
+321 TILTQFGESP

-338 LAAHFKAFHL
+338 LAAHFKAFYQ

-353 AKTLLDTTMEMPL
+353 AKLLLDKMMEMNI

-373 VKMELADVFVFNE
+373 VKMELADVFVLNE

-414 MAKTSFFKK
+414 MAKTSFYKK
-423 DFNWAK
+423 DFDWAK
-429 KQAGELKQASTQL
+429 KQASELKQASTQL

-448 ELFLLISDNSAEDSL
+448 ELFLLISDNEAEDSL
-463 QVALQDFSKAD
+463 KVALQDFSKAD
-474 LLAFQNKPASALE
+474 LLEYQNKPAEALD
-487 AFLQVLEKHKGES
+487 AFLQILVKHKGQS
-500 IEPGT
+500 IEVGT
-505 LFKVAKNYEKLGNFA
+505 LYKVGRNYEKIGNFA
-520 KAIIY
+520 KAISY
-525 YQTILDNHKDGIYID
+525 YQNILDHHKDGIYTD
-540 EALFYSAE
+540 EALFYSAG
-548 IYKNQLNDLEKA
+548 IYNKQLNDPEKA
-560 KNLYEK
+560 KSFYEK

>member
-1 MNKIYTI
+1 MNKLFTI
-8 ILSFFSLIVVSQN
+8 ILFFISLISFSQN
-21 EQLAQNYIDKG
+21 ELLAQNYFDKG
-32 EFDKAASLYEELEKK
+32 EFDKASSMYEELDKK
-47 QPNNFYF
+47 QPGNFYF

-75 LNKKEVSNQPI
+75 LSKKEKSNQPS
-86 IFVELGYNSQLQK
+86 FYVELGYNAQLQK
-99 DTNKAETYFK
+99 DQSKADLYYK

-130 QKSLLF
+130 QKSLLQ
-136 QAYSTYEIAQ
+136 QAYNTYEIGQ
-146 KTNSSMNFDYQ
+146 KNNSGMNFDYQ

-175 LDYSYANINS
+175 LDYSYSNVNA
-185 TLSVQNQLVFFMQD
+185 TLNVQNQLVLFMQD
-199 DAENVFANSLKKELL
+199 DAENVFVNSLKKELL
-214 LRTQKNQDIYWNQ
+214 LRTQKTQDIYWNQ

-267 VNENENETAQAIF
+267 VNEKDNETAQAIF

-287 TDESTVL
+287 TDESTIL

-302 NEISTAKPETYPLI
+302 NEIDNSKTEDYTLI

-321 ALMSQFGESP
+321 TILNQFGDSP
-331 FSVDIQI
+331 FSVDLQI
-338 LAAHFKAFHL
+338 LAAHFKAFYL

-353 AKTLLDTTMEMPL
+353 AKALLDKLMEMPL

-403 NDEFSHEASMR
+403 NDEFSHEAGMR

-423 DFNWAK
+423 DFNWSM
-429 KQAGELKQASTQL
+429 KQAKELKQASTQL

-474 LLAFQNKPASALE
+474 LLEYQNKPKEALD
-487 AFLQVLEKHKGES
+487 AFLQILEKHKGQS
-500 IEPGT
+500 IEAGT
-505 LFKVAKNYEKLGNFA
+505 LYKVGRNYEKLGNFA
-520 KAIIY
+520 KAIGY

-548 IYKNQLNDLEKA
+548 MYRKQLNDLEKA
-560 KNLYEK
+560 KSLYEK

>member
-1 MNKIYTI
+1 MTKIFTY
-8 ILSFFSLIVVSQN
+8 LFFFCSLIGFSQN
-21 EQLAQNYIDKG
+21 ELLAQNYFDKG
-32 EFDKAASLYEELEKK
+32 EFDKATSLYEELDKK
-47 QPNNFYF
+47 QPGNFYF
-54 TQKLVSCYQGLKQF
+54 TQKLVSCYQALKQF

-75 LNKKEVSNQPI
+75 LSKKEKSNQPNF
-86 IFVELGYNSQLQK
+86 FVELGYNAQLQK
-99 DTNKAETYFK
+99 DQAKADSYYK
-109 KAIEAVANQ
+109 KAIDAVANQ

-130 QKSLLF
+130 QKSLLQ
-136 QAYSTYEIAQ
+136 QAYNTYEIGQ
-146 KTNSSMNFDYQ
+146 KNNSGMNFDYQ

-175 LDYSYANINS
+175 LDYSYSNVNA
-185 TLSVQNQLVFFMQD
+185 TLNVQNQLVLYMQD
-199 DAENVFANSLKKELL
+199 DAENVFVNSLKKELL
-214 LRTQKNQDIYWNQ
+214 LRTQKTQDIYWNQ

-267 VNENENETAQAIF
+267 VNEKDNETAQAIF

-287 TDESTVL
+287 TDESTIL

-302 NEISTAKPETYPLI
+302 NEIANAKPENYPLI

-321 ALMSQFGESP
+321 TLLSQFGESP

-338 LAAHFKAFHL
+338 LAAHFKAFYL
-348 NDFEN
+348 NDFKN
-353 AKTLLDTTMEMPL
+353 AKMLLDKLMEMPL

-429 KQAGELKQASTQL
+429 KQASELKQASTQL

-448 ELFLLISDNSAEDSL
+448 ELFLLISDNEAEDSL
-463 QVALQDFSKAD
+463 KVALQDFSKAD
-474 LLAFQNKPASALE
+474 LLEYQNKPAAALD
-487 AFLQVLEKHKGES
+487 AFLQILVKHKGQP
-500 IEPGT
+500 IEAGT
-505 LFKVAKNYEKLGNFA
+505 LFKVGRNYEKLGNFA
-520 KAIIY
+520 KAINY

-548 IYKNQLNDLEKA
+548 IYKKQLNDLEKA
-560 KNLYEK
+560 KSLYEK

>member
-54 TQKLVSCYQGLKQF
+54 SQKLVSCYQGLKQF

-75 LNKKEVSNQPI
+75 LNKKETSNQPI

-99 DTNKAETYFK
+99 DTNKAETYYK
-109 KAIEAVANQ
+109 KAIEAVAKQ

-130 QKSLLF
+130 QKSLLL

-214 LRTQKNQDIYWNQ
+214 LRTQKTQDIYWNQ

-321 ALMSQFGESP
+321 ALLSQFGESP

-338 LAAHFKAFHL
+338 LAAHFKAFYL

-353 AKTLLDTTMEMPL
+353 AKSLLDTTIEMPL
-366 NIRQKAK
+366 SIRQKAK

-429 KQAGELKQASTQL
+429 KQASELKQASTQL

-474 LLAFQNKPASALE
+474 LLAFQNKPAAALE

-548 IYKNQLNDLEKA
+548 IYKNQLNDIEKA

-566 VVLEHPDS
+566 VVLEHSDS

>member
-32 EFDKAASLYEELEKK
+32 EFDKAASLYEELDKK

-54 TQKLVSCYQGLKQF
+54 CQKLVSCYQGLKQF

-75 LNKKEVSNQPI
+75 LNKKEASNQPI

-99 DTNKAETYFK
+99 DTNKAETYYK

-130 QKSLLF
+130 QKSLLL
-136 QAYSTYEIAQ
+136 QAYNTYEIAQ

-175 LDYSYANINS
+175 LDYAYANVNS

-214 LRTQKNQDIYWNQ
+214 LRTQKTQDIYWNQ

-316 QSKFD
+316 KSKFD
-321 ALMSQFGESP
+321 ALLSQFGDSP

-338 LAAHFKAFHL
+338 LAAHFKAFYL
-348 NDFEN
+348 NDFDN
-353 AKTLLDTTMEMPL
+353 AKALLDTTMEMPL
-366 NIRQKAK
+366 NVRQKAK

-429 KQAGELKQASTQL
+429 KQASELKQASSQL

-474 LLAFQNKPASALE
+474 LLAFQNKPAAALE

-505 LFKVAKNYEKLGNFA
+505 LYKVAKNYEKLGNFT
-520 KAIIY
+520 KAVSY

-548 IYKNQLNDLEKA
+548 IYKTQLTDLEKA

-574 IYFTEARKQYRQ
+574 IYFTEARKKYRQ

>member
-1 MNKIYTI
+1 MTKLFTY
-8 ILSFFSLIVVSQN
+8 LFFFFSLIGFSQN
-21 EQLAQNYIDKG
+21 EQLAQNYFDKG
-32 EFDKAASLYEELEKK
+32 EFDKATSLYEEMEKK
-47 QPNNFYF
+47 QPSNFYF
-54 TQKLVSCYQGLKQF
+54 TQKLVSCYQNLKQF

-75 LNKKEVSNQPI
+75 LSKKDKFNQPNV
-86 IFVELGYNSQLQK
+86 FVELGYNAQLQK
-99 DTNKAETYFK
+99 DQAKADSFYK
-109 KAIEAVANQ
+109 KAFEAVENQ

-130 QKSLLF
+130 QKTLLQ
-136 QAYSTYEIAQ
+136 QAYTTYEIGQ
-146 KTNSSMNFDYQ
+146 KGNTGLNFDYQ

-175 LDYSYANINS
+175 LDYAYSNQSS
-185 TLSVQNQLVFFMQD
+185 TLNVQNQLVFFMQD

-214 LRTQKNQDIYWNQ
+214 LRTQKAQDIYWNQ
-227 FLSWLYVNQKEYNKA
+227 FLSWLYINQKEYSKA

-267 VNENENETAQAIF
+267 VNEKDNETAQAIF

-287 TDESTVL
+287 TDEATVL
-294 NAQYFLLK
+294 EAQCFLLK
-302 NEISTAKPETYPLI
+302 NEISNSKPENYPLI

-321 ALMSQFGESP
+321 VLLTQFGASP
-331 FSVDIQI
+331 YSVDLQI
-338 LAAHFKAFHL
+338 LAAHFKAFYL
-348 NDFEN
+348 NDFES
-353 AKTLLDTTMEMPL
+353 AKAVLDKMLEMPL

-373 VKMELADVFVFNE
+373 VKMELADVFVYNE

-423 DFNWAK
+423 DFDWAK

-448 ELFLLISDNSAEDSL
+448 ELFLLISDNEAEDSL
-463 QVALQDFSKAD
+463 KVALQDFSKAD
-474 LLAFQNKPASALE
+474 LLEYQNKPKEALE
-487 AFLQVLEKHKGES
+487 AFLQILVKHKGQS
-500 IEPGT
+500 IEAGT
-505 LFKVAKNYEKLGNFA
+505 LYKVGRNYEKLGNFA
-520 KAIIY
+520 KAISY
-525 YQTILDNHKDGIYID
+525 YQTILDHHKDGIYID

-548 IYKNQLNDLEKA
+548 IYNKQLNDPEKA
-560 KNLYEK
+560 KGFYEK

-574 IYFTEARKQYRQ
+574 IYFTEARKQYRL

>member
-1 MNKIYTI
+1 MKKIYTI
-8 ILSFFSLIVVSQN
+8 ILSFFSLLVVSQN
-21 EQLAQNYIDKG
+21 EQLAQNYFEKG
-32 EFDKAASLYEELEKK
+32 EFDKAVSLYEEMEKK

-54 TQKLVSCYQGLKQF
+54 TQKLVACFQGLKQF

-75 LNKKEVSNQPI
+75 LNKKEANNQPI
-86 IFVELGYNSQLQK
+86 IFVELGYNAQLEKNQ
-99 DTNKAETYFK
+99 NKADLYYK
-109 KAIEAVANQ
+109 KALDVVAKQ
-118 PNYAYQIGQAFE
+118 PNYAYQIGQAYE
-130 QKSLLF
+130 QKSLLL

-214 LRTQKNQDIYWNQ
+214 LRTQKTQDIYWNQ
-227 FLSWLYVNQKEYNKA
+227 FLSWLYINLKEYNKA

-267 VNENENETAQAIF
+267 VNEKETETAQAIF
-280 QFILQNT
+280 EFILQNT
-287 TDESTVL
+287 TDESTIL

-302 NEISTAKPETYPLI
+302 NEIETAKPETYSVI
-316 QSKFD
+316 QAKFET
-321 ALMSQFGESP
+321 LLSQFGNSP
-331 FSVDIQI
+331 YAIDLRI
-338 LAAHFKAFHL
+338 LAAHFKAFYF
-348 NDFEN
+348 NDFEK
-353 AKTLLDTTMEMPL
+353 AKALLEATMEMPI

-474 LLAFQNKPASALE
+474 LLEYQNKPKDALE
-487 AFLQVLEKHKGES
+487 AFLQILEKHKGQS
-500 IEPGT
+500 IEAGT
-505 LFKVAKNYEKLGNFA
+505 LYKVGKNYEKLGNFA
-520 KAIIY
+520 KAIGY
-525 YQTILDNHKDGIYID
+525 YQNILDNHKDGIYID

>member
-1 MNKIYTI
+1 M
-8 ILSFFSLIVVSQN
+8 
-21 EQLAQNYIDKG
+21 AQNYFDKG
-32 EFDKAASLYEELEKK
+32 EFDKATSMYEELDKK
-47 QPNNFYF
+47 QPGNFYF

-75 LNKKEVSNQPI
+75 LSKKEKSNQPGF
-86 IFVELGYNSQLQK
+86 FVELGYNAQLQK
-99 DTNKAETYFK
+99 DQSKADSYYK
-109 KAIEAVANQ
+109 KAIDAVANQ

-130 QKSLLF
+130 QKQLLQ
-136 QAYSTYEIAQ
+136 QAYNTYEIGQ
-146 KTNSSMNFDYQ
+146 KNNSSMNFDYQ

-175 LDYSYANINS
+175 LDYSYSNVNA
-185 TLSVQNQLVFFMQD
+185 TLNVQNQLVLFMQD

-214 LRTQKNQDIYWNQ
+214 IRTQKTQDIYWNQ

-242 FIQEKSIYKRNPESF
+242 FIQEKAIYKRNPESF

-267 VNENENETAQAIF
+267 VNEKDNETAQAIF

-287 TDESTVL
+287 TDESTIL

-302 NEISTAKPETYPLI
+302 NEIANSKPENYPLI

-321 ALMSQFGESP
+321 TLLSQFGDSP
-331 FSVDIQI
+331 FSVDLQI
-338 LAAHFKAFHL
+338 LAAHFKAFYL

-353 AKTLLDTTMEMPL
+353 AKILLDKLMEMQL

-373 VKMELADVFVFNE
+373 VKMEMADVFVFNE

-403 NDEFSHEASMR
+403 NDEYSHEASMR

-423 DFNWAK
+423 DFDWAK
-429 KQAGELKQASTQL
+429 KQAKELKQASTQL

-448 ELFLLISDNSAEDSL
+448 ELFLLISDNEAEDSL
-463 QVALQDFSKAD
+463 KVALQDFSKAD
-474 LLAFQNKPASALE
+474 LLEYQNKPAAALE
-487 AFLQVLEKHKGES
+487 AFLQILVKHKGQP
-500 IEPGT
+500 IEAGT
-505 LFKVAKNYEKLGNFA
+505 LYKVGRNYEKLGNFA
-520 KAIIY
+520 KAISY

-548 IYKNQLNDLEKA
+548 IYRKQLNDPEKA
-560 KNLYEK
+560 KSFYEK

>member
-1 MNKIYTI
+1 MTKIFTY
-8 ILSFFSLIVVSQN
+8 LFFFCSLIGFSQN
-21 EQLAQNYIDKG
+21 ELLAQNYFDKG
-32 EFDKAASLYEELEKK
+32 EFDKATSLYEELDKK
-47 QPNNFYF
+47 QPGNFYF
-54 TQKLVSCYQGLKQF
+54 TQKLVSCYQSLKQF

-75 LNKKEVSNQPI
+75 LSKKGNSNQPTF
-86 IFVELGYNSQLQK
+86 FVELGYNAQLQK
-99 DTNKAETYFK
+99 DQAKADSYYK
-109 KAIEAVANQ
+109 KAIDAVANQ

-130 QKSLLF
+130 QKTLLQ
-136 QAYSTYEIAQ
+136 QAYNTYEIGQ
-146 KTNSSMNFDYQ
+146 KNNSGMNFDYQ

-175 LDYSYANINS
+175 LDYSYSNINA
-185 TLSVQNQLVFFMQD
+185 TLNVQNQLVLFMQD

-214 LRTQKNQDIYWNQ
+214 IRTQKTQDIYWNQ

-267 VNENENETAQAIF
+267 VNEKDNETAQAIF

-287 TDESTVL
+287 TDESTIL

-302 NEISTAKPETYPLI
+302 NEIANSKPENYPLI

-321 ALMSQFGESP
+321 TVLSQFGDSP
-331 FSVDIQI
+331 FSVDLQI
-338 LAAHFKAFHL
+338 LAAHYKAFYQ

-353 AKTLLDTTMEMPL
+353 ARVLLDKLMEMPL

-423 DFNWAK
+423 DFDWAK
-429 KQAGELKQASTQL
+429 KQAKELKQA
-442 IANDAV
+442 
-448 ELFLLISDNSAEDSL
+448 
-463 QVALQDFSKAD
+463 
-474 LLAFQNKPASALE
+474 
-487 AFLQVLEKHKGES
+487 
-500 IEPGT
+500 
-505 LFKVAKNYEKLGNFA
+505 
-520 KAIIY
+520 
-525 YQTILDNHKDGIYID
+525 
-540 EALFYSAE
+540 E
-548 IYKNQLNDLEKA
+548 IGRA
-560 KNLYEK
+560 H
-566 VVLEHPDS
+566 V
-574 IYFTEARKQYRQ
+574 
-586 LRGDKQQGI
+586 